1 MITFLPQAP
10 VTSDVQYIFNVAM
23 RDPNNITFAYK
34 ASNMSFF
41 LTTYQQCVSDPECQS
56 QLHDDTTIITVCVFV
71 LVILVMLLGSTKAL
85 RSSIQHTM
93 EMATLTTA
101 RPSKFGARN
110 FLSPSRQPSA
120 KKADDKYKARSPKT

>member
-1 MITFLPQAP
+1 MRVPRRLDNHHCGEYRMFTFLPQAP

-56 QLHDDTTIITVCVFV
+56 QVR
-71 LVILVMLLGSTKAL
+71 LLTLLDVVGQSV
-85 RSSIQHTM
+85 RFSSK
-93 EMATLTTA
+93 
-101 RPSKFGARN
+101 PKNS
-110 FLSPSRQPSA
+110 SRQNFPTG
-120 KKADDKYKARSPKT
+120 YEPQC